1 MRARDLALT
10 LALVLPGV
18 ATPAAARLWKP
29 TPEQLAQDYVT
40 INHNKGADGRV
51 VIAWMASPLLPSPV
65 VKQLLDKYVVLSIAH
80 TRPGPDG
87 TLTWDDIQ
95 GVQLIDGNGQAL
107 KEVPTDSMPPT
118 LVGLI
123 ASSDATMRQSTQG
136 KSKVYWSVWEAGA
149 VNACVRGKL
158 VVSYQGEAYS
168 YDTPLPGCP
177 KP

>member
-1 MRARDLALT
+1 MRALDLALG
-10 LALVLPGV
+10 LVLLGV
-18 ATPAAARLWKP
+18 AMPASARLWNP
-29 TPEQLAQDYVT
+29 TPDQLAQDYVT

-65 VKQLLDKYVVLSIAH
+65 LKQLLDKYVVLSIAH
-80 TRPGPDG
+80 TRPAPDG
-87 TLTWDDIQ
+87 SMTWDDIQ
-95 GVQLIDGNGQAL
+95 GVQLSDGNGQAL

-136 KSKVYWSVWEAGA
+136 KAKVYWSVWEAGA
-149 VNACVRGKL
+149 VNACGRGKL
-158 VVSYQGEAYS
+158 VVSYQGEAYN

>member
-1 MRARDLALT
+1 
-10 LALVLPGV
+10 
-18 ATPAAARLWKP
+18 
-29 TPEQLAQDYVT
+29 
-40 INHNKGADGRV
+40 
-51 VIAWMASPLLPSPV
+51 MASPLLPSPV
-65 VKQLLDKYVVLSIAH
+65 LKQLLDKYVVLSIAH
-80 TRPGPDG
+80 TRAGPDG

-95 GVQLIDGNGQAL
+95 GVQLSDGNGQAL